1 MRLIQ
6 PSDPRFRFIPAQ
18 AHDEAYLLAL
28 RLATMVPHL
37 ENAGIFLTAKE
48 HLLRLHDHYH
58 CSHLIYCDAECIGTI
73 KFRFNDKVF
82 EIMQLQI
89 HPDFQGRGFGSSI
102 LQQVILAAG
111 HKAVNLT
118 VLKCNPAYQLYLRSG
133 FNVIGED
140 EHEYHLSFQ
149 VNKG

>member
-1 MRLIQ
+1 
-6 PSDPRFRFIPAQ
+6 
-18 AHDEAYLLAL
+18 
-28 RLATMVPHL
+28 
-37 ENAGIFLTAKE
+37 
-48 HLLRLHDHYH
+48 
-58 CSHLIYCDAECIGTI
+58 
-73 KFRFNDKVF
+73 
-82 EIMQLQI
+82 MQLQI